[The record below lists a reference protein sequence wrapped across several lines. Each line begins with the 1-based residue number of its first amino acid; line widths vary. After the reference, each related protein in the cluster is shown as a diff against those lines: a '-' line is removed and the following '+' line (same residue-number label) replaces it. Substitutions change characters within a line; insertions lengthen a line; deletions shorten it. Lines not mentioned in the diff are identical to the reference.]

1 MPRTGGRAPNAA
13 APRALAPQ
21 RRADAGRVHGM
32 LWRRRTVW
40 LPTLWGA
47 LLMLALAAA
56 AAMALGLVAYDLLAP
71 SAPARGRDGGGART
85 LVVEGFMSPAEL
97 DQVIVTLRVARYERV
112 LTTGGPIEQWP
123 GVASWPSFAER
134 AASYL
139 RLNGTN
145 ETNGVN
151 GLPVIALPAPASA
164 RDRTYLSALMVRAW
178 AQHAGVA
185 LEAVDLYSVGV
196 HARRSRLLY
205 RMALG
210 DAVEVGVLAAQP
222 SDYDGRH
229 WWTSSE
235 AAKATLGEALGLA
248 WTQCCFWPEPPGG
261 SDSGHGA
268 APTVPSP

>member
-1 MPRTGGRAPNAA
+1 LPRTGGRAPNAA

-123 GVASWPSFAER
+123 GFDQNVANEVFTATKGAGAQVIKQKGGAGFAVGHFTTPC
-134 AASYL
+134 AAGMKARQRS
-139 RLNGTN
+139 
-145 ETNGVN
+145 
-151 GLPVIALPAPASA
+151 AS
-164 RDRTYLSALMVRAW
+164 
-178 AQHAGVA
+178 
-185 LEAVDLYSVGV
+185 
-196 HARRSRLLY
+196 SRN
-205 RMALG
+205 
-210 DAVEVGVLAAQP
+210 
-222 SDYDGRH
+222 
-229 WWTSSE
+229 
-235 AAKATLGEALGLA
+235 
-248 WTQCCFWPEPPGG
+248 
-261 SDSGHGA
+261 
-268 APTVPSP
+268 SPR

>member
-1 MPRTGGRAPNAA
+1 
-13 APRALAPQ
+13 
-21 RRADAGRVHGM
+21 M

-47 LLMLALAAA
+47 LLLLALAAVA
-56 AAMALGLVAYDLLAP
+56 ALALGRVAYDLLAP
-71 SAPARGRDGGGART
+71 NAPARGRDGGGART

-97 DQVIVTLRVARYERV
+97 DQVIVTLRGAHYERV

-134 AASYL
+134 AAAYL
-139 RLNGTN
+139 RAHGAH
-145 ETNGVN
+145 GV
-151 GLPVIALPAPASA
+151 PVIALPAPRSA

-178 AQHAGVA
+178 AQRNGVA
-185 LEAVDLYSVGV
+185 PDAVDLYSVGV
-196 HARRSRLLY
+196 HARRSRLLT

-222 SDYDGRH
+222 SEYDGRR

-248 WTQCCFWPEPPGG
+248 WTQCCFWPAPPGPPDAG
-261 SDSGHGA
+261 QAA
-268 APTVPSP
+268 APAVPSP